1 MDKGVQGPQALDFLI
16 RVLSKEL
23 STVSPNAVVSE
34 LQNLV
39 VAPGTPFKEYMSTLR
54 SLVQNARS
62 VGHIAP
68 QDSTLQL
75 AVRESVCDQYSL
87 LSADVFK
94 GRDERAVPYGSID
107 ELMEALELMS
117 WNTAAATAVRRKTV
131 RNSSSNGV
139 WNGSIGKKG
148 SGQHFNSQSSGKS
161 FGRGYSGRV
170 MTVHDEMEDE
180 KHEFKKVYNVAL
192 NRTDNTV
199 GVQRDPPFYVRFTS
213 LAEKDKRRHEYKGK
227 CLNCAS
233 SDHFVRDCDQGF
245 LNDSGMLNP
254 DLGNG
259 TPTEVAARWK
269 RWLERLRQ
277 WFRNRNN

>member
-1 MDKGVQGPQALDFLI
+1 EVLALKRKVNTAFSQTRAQMDKGVQGPQALDFLI

-94 GRDERAVPYGSID
+94 GRDERAVPYG
-107 ELMEALELMS
+107 
-117 WNTAAATAVRRKTV
+117 
-131 RNSSSNGV
+131 
-139 WNGSIGKKG
+139 
-148 SGQHFNSQSSGKS
+148 
-161 FGRGYSGRV
+161 
-170 MTVHDEMEDE
+170 
-180 KHEFKKVYNVAL
+180 
-192 NRTDNTV
+192 
-199 GVQRDPPFYVRFTS
+199 
-213 LAEKDKRRHEYKGK
+213 
-227 CLNCAS
+227 
-233 SDHFVRDCDQGF
+233 
-245 LNDSGMLNP
+245 
-254 DLGNG
+254 
-259 TPTEVAARWK
+259 
-269 RWLERLRQ
+269 
-277 WFRNRNN
+277 